1 MTRNL
6 KALGLALAAM
16 LAMGAVA
23 ASSASADFMTETGK
37 DVTLTV
43 EAHPGAEENEQVFAA
58 PGSGEVICQ
67 ELTTHDEV
75 VSPGKSITVSPTYT
89 NCKAIVGESELA
101 AKVTF
106 TSCDYNFTTEGIVH
120 VECTKHGDYIHIEV
134 TAFNLNCFT
143 IEDTQTFSG
152 IKYTNKGTGATR
164 DITLDA
170 NVTGIKYTEVG
181 ICGSGETTSNGTYNG
196 KATIKGDDP
205 DTGAHVGIWHE
216 AGSWE

>member
-23 ASSASADFMTETGK
+23 ASSASADFMTEQQET
-37 DVTLTV
+37 TLTV
-43 EAHPGAEENEQVFAA
+43 EAHPEETAQVFATET
-58 PGSGEVICQ
+58 GEVVCNK
-67 ELTTHDEV
+67 LTTHDEV
-75 VSPGKSITVSPTYT
+75 VSPGRSITVSPTYSECT
-89 NCKAIVGESELA
+89 AFIGESELA
-101 AKVTF
+101 LKVTF
-106 TSCDYNFTTEGIVH
+106 TSCDYNFTTEGILH
-120 VECTKHGDYIHIEV
+120 IECTKHGDYIHIEV

-152 IKYTNKGTGATR
+152 IKYTNKGVGATR

-170 NVTGIKYTEVG
+170 NLTGIKYTEVG
-181 ICGSGETTSNGTYNG
+181 VCGEGTTRNDGTYTG

-216 AGSWE
+216 TGSWE